1 METIRLSSK
10 GQIVIP
16 KEVRDRFHWE
26 AGTELIVERRAEG
39 IVLRSRAEGGVTRVR
54 DGLGMLARKARRGLT
69 QEAMDAGVFRIARKR
84 DRESKA

>member
-16 KEVRDRFHWE
+16 KEVRDRLHWE

-69 QEAMDAGVFRIARKR
+69 QEAMDSGVIRIVRKR
-84 DRESKA
+84 DRESRK